1 MSAGIWIAIE
11 HHKGEF
17 SALDDQ
23 VILAI
28 VLMHPFAEK
37 AALFRSFLDVFH
49 APWSPDVIHFRFL
62 LLSHIQ
68 VLIISVVSAKTDYTG
83 IYMFEDTLF
92 QPQIYSVSEITG
104 YIRLLLEEN
113 TDLQDIWIEGEVSNV
128 SLPASGHIYLTL
140 KDETASLRCVIWKWA
155 AQYLRFH
162 LEDGMAVEAHGKF
175 GVYEKGGQ
183 YQFYVDS
190 LRQQGEG
197 KLFKEFLR
205 LKEKLERE
213 GLFDPERKKP
223 IPSFPHLIGVVTS
236 STGAALQDILNTLRK
251 RYPLAEVLLSPTLVQ
266 GEGSAKN
273 IVQALH
279 ALEHSPQKPDV
290 IILGRGGGS
299 LEDLWSFNE
308 EIVVRAVAECDIPIV
323 SGVGH
328 ETDFTLVDFTA
339 DLRAPTPTGAAVL
352 AVPDIE
358 EMKLTIREMRESY
371 QQIFTEILEDKQ
383 TVLKEKYLRIQH
395 LSPKRLIEQ
404 ALLQMDE
411 MAKRLYL
418 VFHSRFDL
426 LHANLDTIEGRF
438 HALDPHAVV
447 QRGYALVFNPK
458 GNLIDSIEKTDKDE
472 KIDIRLKD
480 GSLKAEVILKER
492 NKEK

>member
-1 MSAGIWIAIE
+1 M
-11 HHKGEF
+11 
-17 SALDDQ
+17 L
-23 VILAI
+23 
-28 VLMHPFAEK
+28 
-37 AALFRSFLDVFH
+37 
-49 APWSPDVIHFRFL
+49 
-62 LLSHIQ
+62 
-68 VLIISVVSAKTDYTG
+68 
-83 IYMFEDTLF
+83 EDTLF

-113 TDLQDIWIEGEVSNV
+113 PDLQDIWVEGEVSNV
-128 SLPASGHIYLTL
+128 SFPASGHIYFTL

-155 AQYLRFH
+155 AQYMHIR

-197 KLFKEFLR
+197 KLFKEFMR
-205 LKEKLERE
+205 LKEKLEKE

-223 IPSFPHLIGVVTS
+223 IPSFPQLIGVVTS

-266 GEGSAKN
+266 GEGSAEN

-279 ALEHSPQKPDV
+279 ALERSPQKPDV

-308 EIVVRAVAECDIPIV
+308 EIVVRAVAECAIPIV

-328 ETDFTLVDFTA
+328 ETDFTLVDFAA

-358 EMKLTIREMRESY
+358 EMKLTIREMKESY
-371 QQIFTEILEDKQ
+371 LQIFTDIIQDRQAE
-383 TVLKEKYLRIQH
+383 LKEASLRIQH
-395 LSPKRLIEQ
+395 LSPQRLIEQ
-404 ALLQMDE
+404 ALLQTDE
-411 MAKRLYL
+411 IARRLHL
-418 VFHSRFDL
+418 MIHSRFDL
-426 LHANLDTIEGRF
+426 LHANLDTIGGRF
-438 HALDPHAVV
+438 HALDPQAVL
-447 QRGYALVFNPK
+447 QRGYAMIFDPQ
-458 GNLIDSIEKTDKDE
+458 GNLVDSIEKTNKDE
-472 KIDIRLKD
+472 KIDIHLKD
-480 GSLKAEVILKER
+480 GSLEAEVISKQG
-492 NKEK
+492 KK